1 MADINIQPGTEQV
14 IKITEQSEQVI
25 KITLPR
31 EEKVTII
38 SELRQG
44 PQGPQGPAGPPG
56 DDGIGSTT
64 YVHTQS
70 MASTTWTINHNL
82 EKFPSVTVVDSSNRL
97 VFAMVEY
104 IDENNLIV
112 SVTAP
117 FAGLAYLN

>member
-25 KITLPR
+25 KITLPS
-31 EEKVTII
+31 EEKVKII

-44 PQGPQGPAGPPG
+44 PIGPQGRPG
-56 DDGIGSTT
+56 EDGLGSTT